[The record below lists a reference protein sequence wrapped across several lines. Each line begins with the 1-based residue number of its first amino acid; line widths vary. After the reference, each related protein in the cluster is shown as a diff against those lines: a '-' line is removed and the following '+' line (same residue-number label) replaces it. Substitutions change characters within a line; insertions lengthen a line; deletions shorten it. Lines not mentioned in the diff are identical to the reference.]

1 MPAEKLSAKEA
12 ALRLGT
18 NARTLRKFLRSK
30 QSPIEP
36 VGQGNRYEF
45 TAGDIKKLKKAFT
58 SWAKGSADRT
68 VDRGVRQQAIV
79 DRTTEEVDLD
89 DDGNPAGDSD
99 VDEDEIAFLEGPSED
114 DLRAL
119 EDDFEIEEID
129 LDAD

>member
-30 QSPIEP
+30 QSPFEP

-45 TAGDIKKLKKAFT
+45 TAGDIKKLKKAFN

-68 VDRGVRQQAIV
+68 VDRGVRQQDIV
-79 DRTTEEVDLD
+79 DRTTEEVDID
-89 DDGNPAGDSD
+89 DAGDPIELD
-99 VDEDEIAFLEGPSED
+99 PTDA
-114 DLRAL
+114 DLAAL
-119 EDDFEIEEID
+119 EDELEIEEID
-129 LDAD
+129 LDVE